1 MVLSLK
7 KKKKKRKKKKLLK
20 RSDSLGG
27 TSESDLPGIGIGPY
41 ADTLCRLD
49 GGTDH
54 NIFELFPN
62 VWRASKH

>member
-7 KKKKKRKKKKLLK
+7 KKKKRKKKKKLLK
-20 RSDSLGG
+20 RSNSLGG
-27 TSESDLPGIGIGPY
+27 TSKSDLPGIGIGPY

-54 NIFELFPN
+54 KNF
-62 VWRASKH
+62 